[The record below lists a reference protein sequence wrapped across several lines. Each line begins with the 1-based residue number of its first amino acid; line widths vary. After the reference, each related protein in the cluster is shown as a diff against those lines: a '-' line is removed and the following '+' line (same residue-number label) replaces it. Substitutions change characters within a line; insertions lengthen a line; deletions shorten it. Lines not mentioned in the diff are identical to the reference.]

1 MQEVIMVYESL
12 IAIVEKNVD
21 NLAETWTQEVKKS
34 EYLNTYQSLS
44 NTEVLSRGHLLFSNL
59 LKWLQTG
66 ASNDDAAEYFQ
77 NVGEDRLK
85 EGFPLSE
92 VYYALYLE
100 KKVLWSFVAWKD
112 EITGRLKAVDA
123 IEFMTVINNYFDLGN
138 FYIIRGYMNKL
149 FTQLTESKK
158 FTKEELENMLSSG
171 ALYQES
177 IKKIRE
183 KMYGEGLSIGL
194 IR

>member
-1 MQEVIMVYESL
+1 MVYESL
-12 IAIVEKNVD
+12 IAIVESHLD
-21 NLAETWTQEVKKS
+21 DLANTWVQEVKKS
-34 EYLNTYQSLS
+34 EYLSTYQKLS
-44 NTEVLSRGHLLFSNL
+44 VKELHSRGHILFSNL
-59 LKWLQTG
+59 LNWLLNG
-66 ASNDDAAEYFQ
+66 ASNDDAAVYFKQ
-77 NVGEDRLK
+77 IGEGRIK
-85 EGFPLSE
+85 EGMPLTE

-112 EITGRLKAVDA
+112 EVTGRLKAIDA
-123 IEFMTVINNYFDLGN
+123 IEFMTVINNYFDLGD
-138 FYIIRGYMNKL
+138 FYIIKGYNEQLYLQLLESGKFNKD
-149 FTQLTESKK
+149 
-158 FTKEELENMLSSG
+158 ELENMFAGG